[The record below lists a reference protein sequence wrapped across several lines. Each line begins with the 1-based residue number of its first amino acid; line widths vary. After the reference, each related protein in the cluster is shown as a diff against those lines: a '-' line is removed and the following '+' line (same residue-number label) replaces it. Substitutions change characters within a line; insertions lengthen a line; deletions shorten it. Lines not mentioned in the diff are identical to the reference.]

1 VTQLQQVLSKVMLEE
16 MKKNQEQKVDPH
28 LTQKMAEAE
37 CVMTRVHQSQFL
49 EGFDEKVA
57 KVLSLKT
64 ARKDSHPFR
73 KKVDPKLKNLDDS
86 FFCCSTI

>member
-1 VTQLQQVLSKVMLEE
+1 
-16 MKKNQEQKVDPH
+16 
-28 LTQKMAEAE
+28 MAEAE

-73 KKVDPKLKNLDDS
+73 KKSGSEVEKPR
-86 FFCCSTI
+86 